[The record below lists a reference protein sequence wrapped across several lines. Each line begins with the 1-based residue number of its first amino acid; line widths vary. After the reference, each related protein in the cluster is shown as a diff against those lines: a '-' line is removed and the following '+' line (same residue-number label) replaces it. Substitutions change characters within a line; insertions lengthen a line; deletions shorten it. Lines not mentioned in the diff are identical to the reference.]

1 MKSSSLTSKGQV
13 TIPHELR
20 EALQLHPGDRLGF
33 ELVDNKIFIFK
44 QTNDISHAFGMYKV
58 NKKITDADI
67 QKSIEKGYVDD
78 SD

>member
-1 MKSSSLTSKGQV
+1 MKSSSLTSKGQI

-33 ELVDNKIFIFK
+33 ELVDDKILIFK
-44 QTNDISHAFGMYKV
+44 KTTDISHAFGMYKI